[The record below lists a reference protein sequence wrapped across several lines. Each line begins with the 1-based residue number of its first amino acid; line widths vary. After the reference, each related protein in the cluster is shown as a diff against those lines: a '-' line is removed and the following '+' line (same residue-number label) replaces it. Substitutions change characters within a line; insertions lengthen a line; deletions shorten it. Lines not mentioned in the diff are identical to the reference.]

1 MWCARVSAVSPTS
14 RVEVSVLHEIAEVLR
29 QWAALLDRLADQVGD
44 AQIGPAWGEND
55 LIELYQAW
63 LEVGHAIRDVARSRP
78 DETPDQVRPEVAS
91 IRDRMGRITE
101 ILDRNAPLA

>member
-1 MWCARVSAVSPTS
+1 VRCARVSAVSPT
-14 RVEVSVLHEIAEVLR
+14 RQVEVTVLHDIAEVLR
-29 QWAALLDRLADQVGD
+29 QWADLLDRLAGQVGD

-55 LIELYQAW
+55 LTELYQAW

-78 DETPDQVRPEVAS
+78 HEAPELVRDEVAS

-101 ILDRNAPLA
+101 ILDRNARSA